1 MLAIYIR
8 HFFVEMLMR
17 KRALSTALLGCL
29 AAVAVLGANTAIAQ
43 NSFPVA
49 PTADGAQQVA
59 LGNSA
64 LALMGPWK
72 FHLGD
77 NLAWAQPDFDDSGWQ
92 DYTLKS
98 QGLAQS
104 ILNPYEGLEP
114 GWAGHG
120 HRGSWGF
127 GWYRTRVNLRQTDGS
142 VGLLLPYIN
151 SAYAVYWDGH
161 RLGGFGDPERH
172 AIYAARKKLF
182 AIPAALSG
190 PGEHTLAIEVW
201 DEPFQ
206 ALQSSRRDG
215 GLRGAPLLAA
225 APIAGQLQS
234 LANRS
239 RVLSGI
245 YDVSPDLI
253 ICGVGFLALILFAL
267 DRRRLEYLWI
277 GLTLLC
283 FFIPD
288 AAVLL
293 TTLTERL
300 SYRTYA
306 IVFDIF
312 NNDLMSLFG
321 LLAAIWLMG
330 LQRKRW
336 LLLLV
341 FTIWSPYFLF
351 SVATA
356 IDLHF
361 AVFSGR
367 LIGWSSPV
375 FLAAFGCSL
384 LILLYVAIAGIRTRG
399 REAWIDLSPGLLLFG
414 FFLALFAA
422 GQLRVRPSLSL
433 ALYIFFVILIPLSV
447 LAIVL
452 RRFLRQWRE
461 HRRVEAEMQQA
472 QAVQALL
479 VPENLPQAPGYRIA
493 GTYLPASQVGG
504 DFYQVLPMPN
514 GGLIAVLGD
523 VSGKGLQAAMV
534 VSMAVG
540 AVRAIAKETSQPAE
554 ILSRLN
560 RELAGNL
567 KSGFVT
573 CICARI
579 DDTGTVTVANA
590 GHLPPWI
597 NGREAAMDGALPLG
611 MLAGA
616 EYEAQCFHLDDGD
629 SLVLMSDGIVEARSG
644 KDGELYGFDRL
655 AALLAARPG
664 AEEIART
671 AQRFGQEDDISV
683 LEISRVSVAE
693 PTIV

>member
-1 MLAIYIR
+1 MW
-8 HFFVEMLMR
+8 MR
-17 KRALSTALLGCL
+17 KRSLCTSLLFCL
-29 AAVAVLGANTAIAQ
+29 ATIAVSAANTAVAQ

-49 PTADGAQQVA
+49 PTVSGTQQVA

-72 FHLGD
+72 FRLG
-77 NLAWAQPDFDDSGWQ
+77 NNMAWAHPSFDDSGWE

-104 ILNPYEGLEP
+104 IMDPYKGLEP

-127 GWYRTRVNLRQTDGS
+127 GWYRTRVNLGQTDGQ
-142 VGLLLPYIN
+142 VNLLLPYIN
-151 SAYAVYWDGH
+151 SAYNVYWDGH
-161 RLGGFGDPERH
+161 RLGGFGDLERH
-172 AIYAARKKLF
+172 VSYVARKKLF

-190 PGEHTLAIEVW
+190 PGEHALAIQVW
-201 DEPFQ
+201 DEPSQ
-206 ALQSSRRDG
+206 ALQSSRDDG
-215 GLRGAPLLAA
+215 GLRGAPLLVA

-234 LANRS
+234 LADRS
-239 RVLSGI
+239 RVLWAI
-245 YDVSPDLI
+245 YDVGPDLM
-253 ICGVGFLALILFAL
+253 ICEVGFFVLILFVL

-277 GLTLLC
+277 ALTLLC
-283 FFIPD
+283 FFVPD
-288 AAVLL
+288 VTIFLA
-293 TTLTERL
+293 TLTEHF
-300 SYRTYA
+300 SYRAYA
-306 IVFDIF
+306 IVFEIF
-312 NNDLMSLFG
+312 SNTLMSLFG

-336 LLLLV
+336 LLRLV
-341 FTIWSPYFLF
+341 FAAWSPYFLF
-351 SVATA
+351 SIATE
-356 IDLHF
+356 INLHF
-361 AVFSGR
+361 AFFSR
-367 LIGWSSPV
+367 QFLQWNLPIFLI
-375 FLAAFGCSL
+375 AFGCSI
-384 LILLYVAIAGIRTRG
+384 LILLYVAIVGIRTRG

-414 FFLALFAA
+414 FFLMLFAT
-422 GQLRVRPSLSL
+422 GQLRVRPSLSQ
-433 ALYIFFVILIPLSV
+433 ALYIFFIILIPLSV
-447 LAIVL
+447 VAIVL

-461 HRRVEAEMQQA
+461 HRRVEEEMQQA

-479 VPENLPQAPGYRIA
+479 VPENLPQTPGYRIA
-493 GTYLPASQVGG
+493 GTYLPASHVGG
-504 DFYQVLPMPN
+504 DFYQVLLMPD

-540 AVRAIAKETSQPAE
+540 AVRAIVKETSQPEE

-560 RELAGNL
+560 RELIGNL

-573 CICARI
+573 CICACF

-590 GHLPPWI
+590 GHLPPWV
-597 NGREAAMDGALPLG
+597 NGKEMPMDGALPLG

-616 EYEAQCFHLDDGD
+616 EYERHSFHLDDGD
-629 SLVLMSDGIVEARSG
+629 SLVLMSDGVVEARSG
-644 KDGELYGFDRL
+644 KDGRLYGFDGL
-655 AALLAARPG
+655 AALLAARPS

-683 LEISRVSVAE
+683 LEICRVSVAE
-693 PTIV
+693 PAIV